1 MINIKTSRTH
11 RSHAV
16 NEIVTDFY
24 QDLHRGLSWSW
35 CLLDPKSKWQKQE
48 KLGCGREMKMSII
61 STETI
66 ENEPQIIRAHGVV
79 LVAYLHACSA
89 YWEGSIWI
97 QSADRSRT
105 LGTAGYSWVHMSGV
119 NNNNSITTRPGV
131 PTLAHT
137 GQHNYYVV
145 SSDLTAHYTLPLHT
159 SVGSRDTWLV
169 LTLTPAHDHLTTMVR
184 TLSLQ

>member
-1 MINIKTSRTH
+1 MKLWQISTKICTVDSPGPGVFWIQNP
-11 RSHAV
+11 
-16 NEIVTDFY
+16 N
-24 QDLHRGLSWSW
+24 G
-35 CLLDPKSKWQKQE
+35 KSKRSLAVAE
-48 KLGCGREMKMSII
+48 KWKWVDII

-119 NNNNSITTRPGV
+119 NNNNSITTGPGV

>member
-1 MINIKTSRTH
+1 MKLWQISTKICTVDSPGPGVFWIQNP
-11 RSHAV
+11 
-16 NEIVTDFY
+16 N
-24 QDLHRGLSWSW
+24 G
-35 CLLDPKSKWQKQE
+35 KSKRSLAVAE
-48 KLGCGREMKMSII
+48 KWKWVDII

-131 PTLAHT
+131 PTLANT
-137 GQHNYYVV
+137 II
-145 SSDLTAHYTLPLHT
+145 
-159 SVGSRDTWLV
+159 
-169 LTLTPAHDHLTTMVR
+169 
-184 TLSLQ
+184 TLSAPTWRLITHYHCTPQWAHVTRDWSSHWHQPTIILQQWSGHSVYNK